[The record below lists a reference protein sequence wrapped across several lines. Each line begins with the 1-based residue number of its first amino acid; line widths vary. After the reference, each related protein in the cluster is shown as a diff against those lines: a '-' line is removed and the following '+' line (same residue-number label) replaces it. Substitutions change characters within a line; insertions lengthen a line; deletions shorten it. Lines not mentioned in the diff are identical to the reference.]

1 MVNSYRM
8 STASSIISG
17 KTVID
22 TICSFLSSIGIDVIE
37 GDVPP
42 GTFLPAIEINNGKII
57 YDPAQL
63 KYPGDLLHEAG
74 HIAVTTAAQRPTLS
88 GNITENDP
96 GKQGDEIAVLLWS
109 YAACLHIGLPPHV
122 VFHAD
127 GYKGESDWI
136 VSNFESGQYIGLP
149 LLVWMGL
156 AYDDKHPEGFP
167 KMIKWLR
174 D

>member
-1 MVNSYRM
+1 MT
-8 STASSIISG
+8 TASPITTTK
-17 KTVID
+17 KTTVD
-22 TICSFLSSIGIDVIE
+22 TICSFLSSIGIDVVE
-37 GDVPP
+37 GDVPA
-42 GTFLPAIEINNGKII
+42 GTFLPAIEIRNGRLI

-63 KYPGDLLHEAG
+63 NYPGDLLHEAG
-74 HIAVTTAAQRPTLS
+74 HIAVTTVAQRQSLS

-96 GKQGDEIAVLLWS
+96 QKNGDEIAVLLWT
-109 YAACLHIGLPPHV
+109 YAACLHIGLSPDV

-127 GYKGESDWI
+127 GYRGDSEWI
-136 VSNFESGQYIGLP
+136 ITNLQSGTYIGLP

-156 AYDDKHPEGFP
+156 AHDSRHPEGFP

>member
-1 MVNSYRM
+1 MINTYRM
-8 STASSIISG
+8 TASPITASN
-17 KTVID
+17 KTTID
-22 TICSFLSSIGIDVIE
+22 TICSFLSSIGIDVMVGE
-37 GDVPP
+37 VPP
-42 GTFLPAIEINNGKII
+42 GTFLPAIEIKNGKLI

-63 KYPGDLLHEAG
+63 NYPGDLLHEAG
-74 HIAVTTAAQRPTLS
+74 HIAVTTAAQRPALS

-96 GKQGDEIAVLLWS
+96 QKNGDEMAVLLWS
-109 YAACLHIGLPPHV
+109 YAACLHIDLPPEV

-127 GYKGESDWI
+127 GYKGESQWI
-136 VSNFESGQYIGLP
+136 ITNFQTGQYIGLP

-156 AYDDKHPEGFP
+156 AHNDKHPEGFP